1 MLLFSLD
8 KKDPLPAYRQIAQK
22 IEKLIEAGVIGQGEI
37 LPPTRRLAR
46 QLNVSRYTVCCAY
59 QELWARGLL
68 TSAPGSY
75 SRVRSRTAR
84 KLSEFARSGA
94 PASDAAN
101 GLIDLGAYRLDPGL
115 FPMHGLRRALRR
127 VSRDENAGLLLLGD
141 AEGYRPLRETIA
153 SRLRSHSV
161 PVDPEN
167 ILITNGANHGLDL
180 CFRLLAGVEP
190 RPRAGVEPLDS
201 RPRARGGG
209 KIIIEE
215 PTFETAI
222 ALCRLHGVTPVGVP
236 LRDDGM
242 DLGMLKKRLERKDL
256 KFAFVIPSFQNPSGI
271 TASREC
277 REGILSLCAARGLPI
292 VEDAFEEEMS
302 YFGGVALPLKSM
314 DRDGRVLSLGT
325 FSKVLFPGL
334 RLGWIAADRLL
345 IEKLSD
351 IRKLSDDGGNMM
363 MQAAMNEICLSGDF
377 QKHLELVNRIYSKR
391 MSAAL
396 DALSRYVPPEKAA
409 WTRPRG
415 GYLIWLTLCPVN
427 LTEAQLHS
435 RLKAHGVA
443 AKPGSVFFRQPQE
456 RLHLRLSISVHAED
470 ALVEGIRR
478 LGKALE
484 GI

>member
-1 MLLFSLD
+1 MLLIALD
-8 KKDPLPAYRQIAQK
+8 KKDPLPAYRQIAQR
-22 IEKLIEAGVIGQGEI
+22 IEKLIETDAIGEGEI
-37 LPPTRRLAR
+37 LPPTRKLAR

-68 TSAPGSY
+68 VSAPGSY

-84 KLSEFARSGA
+84 RLSEFTRSGA
-94 PASDAAN
+94 PISDTAN
-101 GLIDLGAYRLDPGL
+101 GLIDLGAYNLDPGL

-127 VSRDENAGLLLLGD
+127 VSRDENADLLLLGD

-161 PVDPEN
+161 KVEPEN
-167 ILITNGANHGLDL
+167 ILITNGAIHGLDL
-180 CFRLLAGVEP
+180 CFRLLA
-190 RPRAGVEPLDS
+190 D
-201 RPRARGGG
+201 GGG

-242 DLGMLKKRLERKDL
+242 DLGMLKKRLGQKDL
-256 KFAFVIPSFQNPSGI
+256 RFAFAIPSFQNPSGI

-277 REGILSLCAARGLPI
+277 REGILSLCAERGLPI

-302 YFGGVALPLKSM
+302 YFGGAALPLKSM

-345 IEKLSD
+345 TEKLSE

-363 MQAAMNEICLSGDF
+363 MQAAMNEVCLSGGF

-409 WTRPRG
+409 WTKPRG
-415 GYLIWLTLCPVN
+415 GYLIWLTLCPTD
-427 LTEAQLHS
+427 LTEAALHS
-435 RLKAHGVA
+435 RLKAHGVT
-443 AKPGSVFFRQPQE
+443 AKPGSVFFCKPQKS
-456 RLHLRLSISVHAED
+456 LHLRLSVSVHAED
-470 ALVEGIRR
+470 TLVEGIHR